1 MNIESEKDKRNQLL
15 EIASTQGGYF
25 TAKQAIHAGYSR
37 RLHHYHKSK
46 GDWLEIERGVFRLAN
61 YPNSEFEDLIHWSLW
76 SRNRNDIPQAVFSHE
91 TALNVHELGDI
102 MPNKIHFIVPKNFRK
117 QAPKNCISH
126 KEILLPKEI
135 EQREGFSVTTPLR
148 TIQDMA
154 ESPLALD
161 YLEKIIRDALRRG
174 QANLQNIQA
183 LRFSK
188 KAREKMRLIIEDIK
202 KHPEL

>member
-1 MNIESEKDKRNQLL
+1 MNIKSKKDKKSRLL
-15 EIASTQGGYF
+15 EIASAQGGYF
-25 TAKQAIHAGYSR
+25 TAKQAVKAGYSY

-46 GDWLEIERGVFRLAN
+46 RDWLEIERGVFRLAN
-61 YPNSEFEDLIHWSLW
+61 YPNTQFEDLIHWSLW
-76 SRNRNDIPQAVFSHE
+76 SRNRKDIPQAVFSHE
-91 TALNVHELGDI
+91 TALTVHELGDV
-102 MPNKIHFIVPKNFRK
+102 MPSKLHFIVPKKFRK
-117 QAPKNCISH
+117 QTQKGCVPH

-154 ESPLALD
+154 ESPLSLD
-161 YLEKIIRDALRRG
+161 YLEKIIRDAIRRG
-174 QANLQNIQA
+174 QANRQNIQA

>member
-1 MNIESEKDKRNQLL
+1 MKTGSEKDKKRQLL

-25 TAKQAIHAGYSR
+25 TAKQAIHASYSR
-37 RLHHYHKSK
+37 RLHHYHKTN

-61 YPNSEFEDLIHWSLW
+61 YPNSQFEDLIRWSLW
-76 SRNRNDIPQAVFSHE
+76 SRNRKDIPQAVFSHE
-91 TALNVHELGDI
+91 TALSVHELGDV
-102 MPNKIHFIVPKNFRK
+102 MPNKIHFIVPKKFRK
-117 QAPKNCISH
+117 QAPQGCLLH
-126 KEILLPKEI
+126 KELLLPKEI
-135 EQREGFSVTTPLR
+135 EQREGFCVTTPLR

-161 YLEKIIRDALRRG
+161 YLEKIIRDAIRRG
-174 QANLQNIQA
+174 QANLQNILA